1 MLKVE
6 LREVKEVNG
15 RRQEREVSKRKIL
28 KDRPLILTEEV
39 VKWLRNSEKGSS
51 GRKKATNKTKGK
63 HCKKRLESREEET
76 ESSTDD
82 SSDILEP
89 QDPQVFECI
98 EVAERES

>member
-1 MLKVE
+1 MI
-6 LREVKEVNG
+6 
-15 RRQEREVSKRKIL
+15 S
-28 KDRPLILTEEV
+28 TEEV
-39 VKWLRNSEKGSS
+39 VKLLRNSENGSS

-63 HCKKRLESREEET
+63 HCKKWLESREEET
-76 ESSTDD
+76 ESSTDH